1 MPKDYSFGINEKAH
15 PFVQQYG
22 RISGYNLHFKTDA
35 DVHRALCGYYG
46 LVSYLDDKVGQ
57 LLRALSKAGLNE
69 DTRVLYLSDH
79 GDNAG
84 ASGLW
89 GKDTMY
95 SKSVSL
101 TLSNRGTAVDKV
113 RVITAA

>member
-1 MPKDYSFGINEKAH
+1 MVSLVAPHFPLTVPEEFFDLYREKSLQMPKDYSFGINEKAH

-69 DTRVLYLSDH
+69 DTDR
-79 GDNAG
+79 
-84 ASGLW
+84 
-89 GKDTMY
+89 
-95 SKSVSL
+95 KSTRLNS
-101 TLSNRGTAVDKV
+101 SH
-113 RVITAA
+113 